1 MRKLVSILLGLALIV
16 GAIFISKKIIANKKK
31 PKPKVEKIIK
41 TVFTQVVENK
51 DIPITITTSGNLTAK
66 HKIEIFAEVQGV
78 LKIASKEFKSGT
90 KYRKG
95 ETILRIN
102 NDEFF
107 ANLQSQKSSFSNS
120 IIAIMPDIKLDYTA
134 EFDKW
139 NAYLNSIDVNK
150 SIPKLP
156 IFNTD
161 KEKYFISG
169 RGINTAYY
177 TIKNLEVKLR
187 KYNLHAPFSGIVT
200 EALVTQGTL
209 VRVGQKLGELIDPS
223 KYEMEVSVN
232 AEFADLLKKG
242 NSVKLHN
249 LEKTKEYSGKVIRI
263 NGKVDATSQTI
274 KAYIQVA
281 HKDLKEGMY
290 LEADLVA
297 KSEENAFEISR
308 KLLIENKQLF
318 VVNETIL
325 NLIDVNPVYFSAD
338 KVIIK
343 GLKNGTS
350 LVSKPVVG
358 AYDGML
364 VKIFNDEKIEK
375 IEEKKED

>member
-1 MRKLVSILLGLALIV
+1 MRKLISILLGIVLIA

-31 PKPKVEKIIK
+31 PKPKVEKIVK
-41 TVFTQVVENK
+41 TVFTELVENK
-51 DIPITITTSGNLTAK
+51 DIPIVISTSGNLTAK
-66 HKIEIFAEVQGV
+66 NKIELFAEVQGI
-78 LKIASKEFKSGT
+78 LKPSNKEFKSGT
-90 KYRKG
+90 SYRKG
-95 ETILRIN
+95 EAILRIN

-107 ANLQSQKSSFSNS
+107 ANLQSQKSNFSNS
-120 IIAIMPDIKLDYTA
+120 IIAIMPDIRLDYA
-134 EFDKW
+134 SEFDKW
-139 NAYLNSIDVNK
+139 NAYLKSIDVNK
-150 SIPKLP
+150 SIPNLP
-156 IFNTD
+156 VFNTD

-177 TIKNLEVKLR
+177 NVKNLEVKLR
-187 KYNLHAPFSGIVT
+187 KYNLYAPFSGIVT

-223 KYEMEVSVN
+223 RYEMEVSVN
-232 AEFADLLKKG
+232 SKFADLLKKG

-249 LEKTKEYSGKVIRI
+249 LEKAKEYSGKVIRI
-263 NGKVDATSQTI
+263 NGKVDANSQTI

-297 KSEENAFEISR
+297 KSEKNAFEISR

-318 VVNETIL
+318 VVNDTIL

-343 GLKNGTS
+343 GLKNGT
-350 LVSKPVVG
+350 LIVSKPVVG

-364 VKIFNDEKIEK
+364 VKIFNENKKEKR
-375 IEEKKED
+375 EEK